1 VKALLTVFALTLSS
15 YAAVAASSDLGLLAN
30 YWPASHGRHA
40 THLQS
45 VIKRALRGDEVAMR
59 CVLMHKGIFSTGD
72 NEGCSEVPEALLRTL
87 GDIRYANFV
96 SSQSGKSEVRR

>member
-1 VKALLTVFALTLSS
+1 
-15 YAAVAASSDLGLLAN
+15 
-30 YWPASHGRHA
+30 
-40 THLQS
+40 
-45 VIKRALRGDEVAMR
+45 MR